1 MFDRETWKNEFSQQL
16 EIGEKAEV
24 AKFKRYYNEQYK
36 AAIDGFLLD
45 NNPRGGNNLFK
56 SNELENL
63 YIGLYTN
70 IGLRFAKWYAKSFDR
85 LISKK
90 QDVSGFDDVWS
101 EGFADAGRKVA
112 GKRIVLVQGTAKAEI
127 IKNLQRLMK
136 DPEFMALGA
145 AERGRILRSRFNK
158 LSAYQ
163 AERIVRTEATYAAN
177 LGSERSALDMFGA
190 SGLQKEWLTAIDGR
204 ERDAHRMANG
214 QVVDMDKPFNVGG
227 ELLMIP
233 GDPRG
238 RASNVINCRCAVA
251 HIPKPD
257 AQPTTQLEGFEF
269 GMAARTV
276 GLESGELVGST
287 RPTKEVVSELLQP
300 VSIKSI
306 RGANAAAKKLGL
318 NGNFSG
324 LDVKIAEDYLNAY
337 IDLKN
342 KFPQMQLKNIG
353 SSKAYLK
360 NYKDVITKQVY
371 QQLKKYESKINNEHM
386 YSSVRKEITKII
398 NKDFAKR
405 IKNDL
410 SGGTIAFYGAGGS
423 ATRGFTLRG
432 NIKLKFKFDFSEVK
446 GIYHNDFRP
455 YQFQQLRRTKNVE
468 SGWTVPVNDPK
479 LTMYHEFGHLLD
491 DQIKFSQSD
500 EFKSLVSD
508 YSREKY
514 SKEISRYA
522 TSYDDLNDN
531 YAEIIAEA
539 WAEYQLSE
547 NPRPKAIAIGKEIE
561 RQLKRFNKNLRII
574 EDEKS
579 NDGLFI
585 FPPDIFD
592 EDDFK
597 EKIKRDGHGWWKN

>member
-1 MFDRETWKNEFSQQL
+1 MFDRETWRKEFSQQL
-16 EIGEKAEV
+16 DIGEKAEV
-24 AKFKRYYNEQYK
+24 ARFKRYYNEQYK
-36 AAIDGFLLD
+36 TAIDGFLLD

-63 YIGLYTN
+63 YVGLYSN
-70 IGLRFAKWYAKSFDR
+70 IGLRFAKWYAKTYDR
-85 LISKK
+85 LISKR

-101 EGFADAGRKVA
+101 EGFAEAGRKVA
-112 GKRIVLVQGTAKAEI
+112 GQRIVLLQGTAKAEV
-127 IKNLQRLMK
+127 IKNLQRFMQ

-145 AERGRILRSRFNK
+145 DQRGRILRSRFNK

-177 LGSERSALDMFGA
+177 LGAERSALDMFG
-190 SGLQKEWLTAIDGR
+190 SDGLQKEWLTSVDGR
-204 ERDAHRMANG
+204 ERASHRSTNG

-227 ELLMIP
+227 ELLMMP

-238 RASNVINCRCAVA
+238 SARNVVNCRCAVA

-276 GLESGELVGST
+276 GLEGGELVAAT
-287 RPTKEVVSELLQP
+287 KPTKEVVSDLLQP
-300 VSIKSI
+300 VSVKSI
-306 RGANAAAKKLGL
+306 RGANSEARKLGL
-318 NGNFSG
+318 NGDFSG
-324 LDVKIAEDYLNAY
+324 LDVKIAEDYLNTY

-342 KFPQMQLKNIG
+342 KFPQMELKNIG

-360 NYKDVITKQVY
+360 NYKDTITKQVH
-371 QQLKKYESKINNEHM
+371 QQLKKYESKINNDSM
-386 YSSVRKEITKII
+386 YRSVRKEITTILHS
-398 NKDFAKR
+398 DFSKR

-410 SGGTIAFYGAGGS
+410 SGGTIAFYGGGGS
-423 ATRGFTLRG
+423 ASRVFTLRG

-446 GIYHNDFRP
+446 GVYHNDFRR
-455 YQFQQLRRTKNVE
+455 YEFQKLRDAKNFE
-468 SGWTVPVNDPK
+468 SGWNSVNDPK
-479 LTMYHEFGHLLD
+479 HTMYHEFGHLLD
-491 DQIKFSQSD
+491 DKIKFSQSN

-508 YSREKY
+508 YSKEKY

-531 YAEIIAEA
+531 YSEIIAEA

-547 NPRPKAIAIGKEIE
+547 NPRPKAMAIGKELE
-561 RQLKRFNKNLRII
+561 RQLKRFDKNLSII
-574 EDEKS
+574 EDEGS